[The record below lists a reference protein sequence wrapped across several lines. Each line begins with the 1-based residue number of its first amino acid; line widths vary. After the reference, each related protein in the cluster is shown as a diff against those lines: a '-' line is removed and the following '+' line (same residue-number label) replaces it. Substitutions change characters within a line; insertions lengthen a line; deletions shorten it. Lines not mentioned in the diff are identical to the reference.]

1 MPVPIVAVTGTK
13 GKTTAVSVIADVLL
27 KLGKNTLKVDTTGH
41 FVNGERRSTLED
53 SKRTWQLVP
62 TVAPG
67 RYLWEFLAQPELQD
81 NGYAVLEAALGSS
94 SLKGMGYSRHKVGV
108 FLNVYEDHLGS
119 SDRLKEKKD
128 IAEAKSFV
136 FSRLQYNNS
145 YAVFNADDT
154 LVVEMLYHLPS
165 KAPGISKLPFGLT
178 FEHFALEQHLSEG
191 GKAITYQDGDIVL
204 LEGDITT
211 VLFNLSAIP
220 WTFEGNY
227 SPSIWNLMAAAASV
241 YGLLDGEWSSEV
253 TAAFES
259 VRLDPTAGRLVV
271 YKNDDDVTVIA
282 DYAHEKVS
290 LELMGKLART
300 QTKKGSKTIGI
311 VRLAYDRTDEMLA
324 ETAEIIGRSY
334 DEVVIYDKIDGYW
347 RQPKNT
353 VHFPQEAGRISQ
365 VMYDAMIKVN
375 PKVTRIIREDEAI
388 AFAATIAK
396 PGDVVVSIVN
406 DDIQRS
412 LKFIEESFNAKLA

>member
-13 GKTTAVSVIADVLL
+13 GKTTAVSVVADILL
-27 KLGKNTLKVDTTGH
+27 ALGKNTLKVDTTGH

-53 SKRTWQLVP
+53 SKNTWQLVP

-67 RYLWEFLAQPELQD
+67 RYLWEFLAHPELQT

-119 SDRLKEKKD
+119 SDRLKDKND

-145 YAVFNADDT
+145 YAVFNADDE
-154 LVVEMLYHLPS
+154 LVVKMLYHLPS
-165 KAPGISKLPFGLT
+165 KAPGITKLPFGLT
-178 FEHFALEQHLSEG
+178 FEHFPIKQHLADG
-191 GKAITYQDGDIVL
+191 GKAITYQDGKIVL
-204 LEGDITT
+204 LEGNDKT
-211 VLFNLSAIP
+211 VLFDLGSIP
-220 WTFEGNY
+220 WTFEGRY
-227 SPSIWNLMAAAASV
+227 SPSVWNLMAAAASV
-241 YGLLDGEWSSEV
+241 FGLLDGEWSPEI

-271 YKNDDDVTVIA
+271 FKNTDDVTIIA

-290 LELMGKLART
+290 LELMGRLAAT
-300 QTKKGSKTIGI
+300 QVKEGSKTIGI
-311 VRLAYDRTDEMLA
+311 VRLAYDRTDELLV

-347 RQPKNT
+347 RQPKQT
-353 VHFPQEAGRISQ
+353 VHFPQEVGRISQ

-375 PKVTRIIREDEAI
+375 PNVTRIIREDEAV
-388 AFAATIAK
+388 AYAATIAK

-406 DDIQRS
+406 DNIERS
-412 LKFIEESFNAKLA
+412 LGFIKESFHAELA